1 MMEHESDILLAEP
14 EVETK
19 EEPQQNSDFVET
31 YESPKQNTQ
40 ENKTVKKETS
50 TFVNYNNNRL
60 NKVYKKYDVV
70 QTYVPKKEEKSKTNK
85 DFDNFVTEQNSYVPE
100 RETLSVEKVESKPQF
115 KLKSKAKVWL
125 VAFSAIIVMLFGL
138 CIYNGVHINNLNNQI
153 NQTTTSIT
161 DVNKDIEKVIK
172 DIGKLTD
179 EQEILNNASDL
190 GYQEVTDANNVQIEL
205 EKKNE
210 VEDYQSQTN
219 FFDKICNFF
228 RNMFGG

>member
-70 QTYVPKKEEKSKTNK
+70 QTYVPKKEDKSKTNK
-85 DFDNFVTEQNSYVPE
+85 DFDTWIVPS
-100 RETLSVEKVESKPQF
+100 RKFTSFHVRPASSPRRTPVFSRHKTI
-115 KLKSKAKVWL
+115 
-125 VAFSAIIVMLFGL
+125 AFSSMEHSFKAACKASTSSLCKQSTDFPFRPDAFIIG
-138 CIYNGVHINNLNNQI
+138 I
-153 NQTTTSIT
+153 
-161 DVNKDIEKVIK
+161 
-172 DIGKLTD
+172 
-179 EQEILNNASDL
+179 
-190 GYQEVTDANNVQIEL
+190 
-205 EKKNE
+205 
-210 VEDYQSQTN
+210 
-219 FFDKICNFF
+219 
-228 RNMFGG
+228 

>member
-1 MMEHESDILLAEP
+1 M
-14 EVETK
+14 
-19 EEPQQNSDFVET
+19 F
-31 YESPKQNTQ
+31 
-40 ENKTVKKETS
+40 
-50 TFVNYNNNRL
+50 
-60 NKVYKKYDVV
+60 
-70 QTYVPKKEEKSKTNK
+70 PKKKTSQK
-85 DFDNFVTEQNSYVPE
+85 PT
-100 RETLSVEKVESKPQF
+100 RILSVERVESKPQF
-115 KLKSKAKVWL
+115 KLKNKAKVWL
-125 VAFSAIIVMLFGL
+125 IAFSAIIVMLFGL
-138 CIYNGVHINNLNNQI
+138 CIYNGMHINNLNNQI

-179 EQEILNNASDL
+179 EQEILNNASEL

>member
-1 MMEHESDILLAEP
+1 MMEHESDILIAEP

-70 QTYVPKKEEKSKTNK
+70 QTYVPKKEDKSKTNK

-100 RETLSVEKVESKPQF
+100 RETLSVEKETIARNFENGAASQGAVLRIGSLRF
-115 KLKSKAKVWL
+115 FLK
-125 VAFSAIIVMLFGL
+125 
-138 CIYNGVHINNLNNQI
+138 
-153 NQTTTSIT
+153 
-161 DVNKDIEKVIK
+161 
-172 DIGKLTD
+172 
-179 EQEILNNASDL
+179 
-190 GYQEVTDANNVQIEL
+190 
-205 EKKNE
+205 
-210 VEDYQSQTN
+210 QS
-219 FFDKICNFF
+219 
-228 RNMFGG
+228 

>member
-14 EVETK
+14 EVETQ

-31 YESPKQNTQ
+31 YENPKQDTQ

-70 QTYVPKKEEKSKTNK
+70 QTYVPKKENKPKTNK
-85 DFDNFVTEQNSYVPE
+85 EFDNFVTEQNSYVPE
-100 RETLSVEKVESKPQF
+100 RETLSVERVENKPQF
-115 KLKSKAKVWL
+115 KLKNKAKVWL
-125 VAFSAIIVMLFGL
+125 IAFSAIIVMLFGL

-205 EKKNE
+205 KKKNN